1 MINKTAVD
9 VLRGKIAELE
19 AIRDALLP
27 LASGQYIDP
36 IFDKL
41 REYYIQLRYDPFQF
55 AESSGVALPAK
66 LRLGTGCYGGAFS
79 RRPSRT
85 TSCCDCRGAG

>member
-9 VLRGKIAELE
+9 LLRGKIAELE

-27 LASGQYIDP
+27 LASGQNIDP

-41 REYYIQLRYDPFQF
+41 EEFYVQLLNLIGCDTAQLE
-55 AESSGVALPAK
+55 ESKATKKAAPHK
-66 LRLGTGCYGGAFS
+66 LDDMA
-79 RRPSRT
+79 
-85 TSCCDCRGAG
+85 DD